1 MTNVLDNILAPL
13 KDLVA
18 FDTQNPPRNLS
29 KESEIF
35 SYLCDTFS
43 DFDIKLYDHSD
54 GRVSFYAKRG
64 TPSILF
70 NVHIDTVPAGNLS
83 DWDHPPHELQI
94 HTDTVSGLGSCDIK
108 GAAACLIALSKVDTR
123 DLALLF
129 TTDEE
134 GASGLCIKEF
144 TNAGLASEYTQVI
157 VAEPTNCEA
166 VIEHS
171 GFVSVHMDFKGLAG
185 HSSNTEALKLSAT
198 HHLVQW
204 ANSTLE
210 YVNKEYAD
218 NTKAR
223 FNLGK
228 ITGGVK
234 SNISA
239 AEAFANW
246 SARLDPGSDTENFLE
261 NVKGLIPESA
271 DVSWRASFYGPP
283 LPTKEFDNSS
293 AQKYIDTHGLTKGAA
308 VGFWTEASLFNASG
322 TPALVLGP
330 GDIKQAHTANEWVRK
345 DQLVK
350 AYEIYELLS
359 RP

>member
-1 MTNVLDNILAPL
+1 MSKVLKNILAPL

-18 FDTQNPPRNLS
+18 FDTQNPPRNLT
-29 KESEIF
+29 KGSEIF
-35 SYLCDTFS
+35 IYLTSALS
-43 DFDIKLYDHSD
+43 DFKVNLYDHDD

-64 TPSILF
+64 NPDILF
-70 NVHIDTVPAGNLS
+70 NVHIDTVPSGNLK
-83 DWDHPPHELQI
+83 DWKHSPHQLQE
-94 HTDTVSGLGSCDIK
+94 HEETVSGLGSCDIK
-108 GAAACLIALSKVDTR
+108 GAAACLIAISKLDQR

-144 TNAGLASEYTQVI
+144 LKAGLAKEYKQVI

-171 GFVSVHMDFKGLAG
+171 GFVSVHMNFAGLAG
-185 HSSNTEALKLSAT
+185 HSSNTEALKRSAT
-198 HHLVQW
+198 HHLVSW
-204 ANSTLE
+204 ASKTLD
-210 YVNKEYAD
+210 YVNANYED

-239 AEAFANW
+239 AEAYTNW
-246 SARLDPGSDTENFLE
+246 SARLDPGSDTEKFLAD
-261 NVKGLIPESA
+261 VKALIPAEA
-271 DVSWRASFYGPP
+271 DVDWNASFYGPP
-283 LPTKEFDNSS
+283 LPTKQYDNSS
-293 AQKYIDTHGLTKGAA
+293 AQAYIDKHALTKGAA
-308 VGFWTEASLFNASG
+308 VGFWTEASLFNDAG

-350 AYEIYELLS
+350 AYEIYEQLS

>member
-1 MTNVLDNILAPL
+1 MTDVLNSILTPL

-18 FDTQNPPRNLS
+18 FDTQNPPRNLTPD
-29 KESEIF
+29 SEIF
-35 SYLCDTFS
+35 SYLSQRLS
-43 DFDIKLYDHSD
+43 DFEIKLYDHHN

-64 TPSILF
+64 NPSILF
-70 NVHIDTVPAGNLS
+70 NVHIDTVPAGNLE
-83 DWDHPPHELQI
+83 DWEHSPHVLQEQA
-94 HTDTVSGLGSCDIK
+94 DRVSGLGSCDIK
-108 GAAACLIALSKVDTR
+108 GAAACLLAIAKLDKR

-134 GASGLCIKEF
+134 GANGLCIKEF
-144 TNAGLASEYTQVI
+144 VKANLAKEYKQVI

-198 HHLVQW
+198 HHLAHW
-204 ANSTLE
+204 ASKTLN
-210 YVNKEYAD
+210 YVNTHYQN

-239 AEAFANW
+239 AEAYANW
-246 SARLDPGSDTENFLE
+246 SARLDPGSDTEDFLA
-261 NVKGLIPESA
+261 NVKSLIPDEA
-271 DVSWRASFYGPP
+271 DVNWNASFYGPP
-283 LPTKEFDNSS
+283 LPTKEFDSNASK
-293 AQKYIDTHGLTKGAA
+293 AYIKAHHLTQGAA
-308 VGFWTEASLFNASG
+308 VGFWTEASLFNAAG

-330 GDIKQAHTANEWVRK
+330 GDIKQAHTANEWVLK
-345 DQLVK
+345 DQLLR
-350 AYEIYELLS
+350 AYKIYEQLS
-359 RP
+359 RS

>member
-1 MTNVLDNILAPL
+1 MSDVLSNILKPL
-13 KDLVA
+13 KELVG

-35 SYLCDTFS
+35 SYLS
-43 DFDIKLYDHSD
+43 KSLPNFDIKLYDHD
-54 GRVSFYAKRG
+54 EGRVSFYAKRG
-64 TPSILF
+64 SPKILF
-70 NVHIDTVPAGNLS
+70 NVHIDTVPCGNLD
-83 DWDHPPHELQI
+83 DWEHSPHELQV
-94 HTDTVSGLGSCDIK
+94 HKETVSGLGSCDIK
-108 GAAACLIALSKVDTR
+108 GAAACLIALSKIDTR
-123 DLALLF
+123 DFALLF

-144 TNAGLASEYTQVI
+144 TKAGLAKEYDQVI

-171 GFVSVHMDFKGLAG
+171 GFVSVHMNFKGLAG

-204 ANSTLE
+204 ANSTLD
-210 YVNKEYAD
+210 YVKQEYAD

-239 AEAFANW
+239 AEAYANW
-246 SARLDPGSDTENFLE
+246 SARLDPGSDTEDFLE
-261 NVKGLIPESA
+261 HVKALIPKAA
-271 DVSWRASFYGPP
+271 DVSWNASFYGPP
-283 LPTKEFDNSS
+283 LPTKEYDNSS
-293 AQKYIDTHGLTKGAA
+293 TQRYIDKHRLIKGAA

>member
-1 MTNVLDNILAPL
+1 MSNILNNILAPL

-18 FDTQNPPRNLS
+18 FDTQNPPRSLS

-35 SYLCDTFS
+35 SYLTKTLS
-43 DFDIKLYDHSD
+43 DFNVKLFDHED

-64 TPSILF
+64 NPDILF
-70 NVHIDTVPAGNLS
+70 NVHIDTVPAGNLNYWEHS
-83 DWDHPPHELQI
+83 PFEL
-94 HTDTVSGLGSCDIK
+94 TENDETVSGLGSCDIK
-108 GAAACLIALSKVDTR
+108 GAAACLIALSKIDKR

-144 TNAGLASEYTQVI
+144 LKAGLAKEYMQVI

-171 GFVSVHMDFKGLAG
+171 GFVAVHMNYKGLAG
-185 HSSNTEALKLSAT
+185 HSSNAEALKLSAT
-198 HHLVQW
+198 HHLVTW
-204 ANSTLE
+204 ASKTLD
-210 YVNKEYAD
+210 YVNTHYEN

-239 AEAFANW
+239 AEAYANW
-246 SARLDPGSDTENFLE
+246 SARLDPGSDTEDFLAS
-261 NVKGLIPESA
+261 VKALIPSHA
-271 DVSWRASFYGPP
+271 DVNWNASFYGPP
-283 LPTKEFDNSS
+283 LPTKEYDNSS
-293 AQKYIDTHGLTKGAA
+293 AQKYIETHGLKKGAA
-308 VGFWTEASLFNASG
+308 VGFWTEASLFNDAG

-350 AYEIYELLS
+350 AYEIYEQLS